1 MMRPIQWLGL
11 VLAAVILPLCGCG
24 GGPGPVSVQPP
35 SGLSYTTLTAD
46 YTQGTAIGAN
56 NPISTGGA
64 VTSYSVSPALP
75 AGLSLNT
82 STGII
87 DGTPTAVT
95 SKSSYTVTA
104 SNSGGS
110 TTASLSITVNAAA
123 PAGLSYTPGT
133 TVYTVETT
141 IPLNVPTSTGGPVA
155 SYGVSPALPAG
166 VNLSATTGIISGTP
180 TAVAA
185 TSNYTVTASNSA
197 GSTTAILTLT
207 VNAAPLSA
215 DNINLIFVVSQDLA
229 FQDQASGDV
238 SPSTA
243 NLTNKGLQRSLLM
256 APFLQQAVLGMN
268 NVTSIYA
275 LEPMTHLQTTG
286 NYPDMVA
293 LETIQQ
299 FAMLNQ
305 ISLSGVAANGYPIFA
320 SYSPLSVPA
329 GVAAPALS
337 CPACQGL
344 DFNDQ
349 NNPNGDNEIL
359 VEGIIAE
366 GAAGFY
372 VFSAP
377 WETTSDLLTNI
388 NLKEGYQLPLPAG
401 YQGPNYIYAISIPP
415 SVPPGNASLVTYNSN
430 LNPPSTYPE
439 LPPPGVVSTACNAQ
453 TPFRIPTT
461 GSIPPPSS
469 GGINTN
475 ETVYFIRHA
484 EAHPTST
491 WEDGNYV
498 GAGQWRALDLPNA
511 LRGKINPT
519 QVVSIDPAN
528 GFPAGVGGI
537 NFSYVRPSLT
547 AEPYAIANSLP
558 FNLAANVAV
567 FTQNFTPSVPQL
579 STLASAY
586 FFTGGNFSNQTI
598 LAAWEHQ
605 HIPPTV
611 NALLATYLSGQ
622 SAPNW
627 PDSDYD
633 TIWTVTLDANSNL
646 TIDNS
651 LCEGIVSPTPFA
663 PAPQF

>member
-1 MMRPIQWLGL
+1 MNRIPIVWPLFL
-11 VLAAVILPLCGCG
+11 VCVLTLLAGCG
-24 GGPGPVSVQPP
+24 GGSGDPPG
-35 SGLSYTTLTAD
+35 A
-46 YTQGTAIGAN
+46 
-56 NPISTGGA
+56 
-64 VTSYSVSPALP
+64 
-75 AGLSLNT
+75 
-82 STGII
+82 
-87 DGTPTAVT
+87 
-95 SKSSYTVTA
+95 TA
-104 SNSGGS
+104 S
-110 TTASLSITVNAAA
+110 
-123 PAGLSYTPGT
+123 
-133 TVYTVETT
+133 
-141 IPLNVPTSTGGPVA
+141 
-155 SYGVSPALPAG
+155 
-166 VNLSATTGIISGTP
+166 
-180 TAVAA
+180 
-185 TSNYTVTASNSA
+185 
-197 GSTTAILTLT
+197 
-207 VNAAPLSA
+207 LSA
-215 DNINLIFVVSQDLA
+215 DNINLIFVVSPDLA
-229 FQDQASGDV
+229 YNAPGDINT
-238 SPSTA
+238 STA
-243 NLTNKGLQRSLLM
+243 NLTSQGLQRSLLM
-256 APFLQQAVLGMN
+256 APFLQQNVLGGE

-305 ISLSGVAANGYPIFA
+305 ISLSDVPANSYPIFA

-329 GVAAPALS
+329 EVATPVFS

-344 DFNDQ
+344 DFTDQ
-349 NNPNGDNEIL
+349 NNPNGDNEML

-415 SVPPGNASLVTYNSN
+415 PAPPGNASLVTYNSN
-430 LNPPSTYPE
+430 LDPPSTYPV
-439 LPPPGVVSTACNAQ
+439 LPPPGVVSTACTAQ

-469 GGINTN
+469 RGLNTN

-484 EAHPTST
+484 EAHPTNP
-491 WEDGNYV
+491 WDDGNYV

-519 QVVSIDPAN
+519 QVYSIDPAI
-528 GFPAGVGGI
+528 GLAAGVGTS
-537 NFSYVRPSLT
+537 NLSYVRPSLT
-547 AEPYAIANSLP
+547 VEPYAIGNNLP
-558 FNLAANVAV
+558 VNLAASVAV
-567 FTQNFTPSVPQL
+567 FTQNAPQL

-586 FFTGGNFSNQTI
+586 FFTGGKFSNQTI
-598 LAAWEHQ
+598 LAAWEHE
-605 HIPPTV
+605 HIPPSV

-622 SAPNW
+622 TAPNW
-627 PDSDYD
+627 PDGDYD

-646 TIDNS
+646 AIDNA
-651 LCEGIVSPTPFA
+651 LCEGLVSPTPLA